1 MQNPVFKKLNFNK
14 FLQKHYTY
22 FFTTKIIK
30 LNLDLLANS
39 HYAMLMV
46 SSSQTIRSKGAVFE
60 ILYFIQCT

>member
-30 LNLDLLANS
+30 LRFISKFLLCD
-39 HYAMLMV
+39 V
-46 SSSQTIRSKGAVFE
+46 DGQFE
-60 ILYFIQCT
+60 SNH